1 MNKNNEIL
9 ISICIATYNRAAK
22 LKEIILLLENQTFD
36 RSNYE
41 IIVTDSYSNDNTKVI
56 VQELTYKYNNI
67 IYKEDC
73 KNVLANK
80 RNEGIKLAKSD
91 IIVFLDDDVY
101 PKENFIEA
109 HYNANKCNV
118 NVFYCGQIRFDSEL
132 VKKSNYYRFRD
143 DQHLKDDSID
153 KDLSFNK
160 IVVMNLS
167 FKKDFID
174 KVGYVDERFI
184 NYGCEDTEFGYRV
197 VHSGYKLRYL
207 RDALAIHRED
217 SRDIV
222 EYSKKIDKNAIY
234 GKTVLQQVNYKVLN
248 ELEQLKYDEI
258 NIKNT
263 ILFNWAFCAIVKF
276 YLLVTD
282 NISFAY
288 CYILYKYYLFCVNY
302 NSILLVKR

>member
-1 MNKNNEIL
+1 MNNNDKIL
-9 ISICIATYNRAAK
+9 ISICIATYNRADK

-41 IIVTDSYSNDNTKVI
+41 IIVTDSYSNDNTKVV

-67 IYKEDC
+67 IYKDDC

-109 HYNANKCNV
+109 HYNANKSNV

-143 DQHLKDDSID
+143 DQHLKDDCIG

-167 FKKDFID
+167 FKKDFIF

-197 VHSGYKLRYL
+197 VKRGYKLRYL
-207 RDALAIHRED
+207 KDALAIHRED

-222 EYSKKIDKNAIY
+222 EYSKKIAKNAVY
-234 GKTVLQQVNYKVLN
+234 GKKMLS
-248 ELEQLKYDEI
+248 EI
-258 NIKNT
+258 NPNALSELRQIKFDNKNFINF
-263 ILFNWAFCAIVKF
+263 ILFNDLFGKIAEFF
-276 YLLVTD
+276 LL
-282 NISFAY
+282 ISDKILFLY
-288 CYILYKYYLFCVNY
+288 NYFLYKYYLYYINY
-302 NSILLVKR
+302 KYI